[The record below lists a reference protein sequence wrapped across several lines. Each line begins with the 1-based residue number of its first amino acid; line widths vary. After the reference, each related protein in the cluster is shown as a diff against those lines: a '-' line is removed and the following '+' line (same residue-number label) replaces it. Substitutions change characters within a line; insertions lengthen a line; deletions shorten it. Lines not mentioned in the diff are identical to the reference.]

1 MSLLGGVLIH
11 CAFAIATMLLRS
23 IDRSR
28 ALSFSSGFRDLSR
41 NSIIAIV
48 AYPGLSARTF
58 FVGRFAF
65 TEPGAR
71 KAAGLILIIAASTI

>member
-1 MSLLGGVLIH
+1 MSPLGSELIH
-11 CAFAIATMLLRS
+11 CAFAIARMLMRS

-28 ALSFSSGFRDLSR
+28 ALSLSSGFRDLSR
-41 NSIIAIV
+41 DSIVAVV
-48 AYPGLSARTF
+48 AYPGISARTF
-58 FVGRFAF
+58 FVGTFAF